1 MLEEL
6 KEIIALKAEKQI
18 AEINFRRYSKRLEK
32 EEAKR
37 KSKKGLALQPRGGA
51 PSARF
56 VLPQEPPKLE
66 FGFRPL
72 TTQTVVTT
80 TTPATTKFHFD
91 DNDQVLFFIPNIK
104 FLNWILMAQR
114 EINVSK
120 ETCNILKLEF
130 FTVAAK
136 CTKTTRISGLGS

>member
-18 AEINFRRYSKRLEK
+18 AEINFRRYAKRLEK
-32 EEAKR
+32 EEARR

-56 VLPQEPPKLE
+56 VLPQDTPKLE

-80 TTPATTKFHFD
+80 TTPTTTKFHFD
-91 DNDQVLFFIPNIK
+91 DNDQVFTFDSGIK
-104 FLNWILMAQR
+104 L
-114 EINVSK
+114 
-120 ETCNILKLEF
+120 
-130 FTVAAK
+130 
-136 CTKTTRISGLGS
+136 